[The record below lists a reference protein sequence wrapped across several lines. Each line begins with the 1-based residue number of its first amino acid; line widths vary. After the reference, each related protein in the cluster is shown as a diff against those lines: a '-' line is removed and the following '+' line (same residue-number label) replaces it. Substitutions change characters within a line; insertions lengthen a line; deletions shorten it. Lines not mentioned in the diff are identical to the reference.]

1 MKELKDIMSRRPR
14 LNIPGGTYY
23 VVQHG
28 GARRPI
34 FSCEDDYALFESLV
48 VAGLKRHGATAY
60 AYCWTPDAIH
70 LVLRTGDT
78 PIGRLMQGLTSRFA
92 RSIHLREG
100 ESGHFFRTRYQAAL
114 VDSESYLAKL
124 VHYVHHIPVLTE
136 VATDLAAY
144 GYSSHRAYLGE
155 TPTPWVNTRSV
166 LGMCDSDQ
174 DELEAYVAMM
184 ARAPTDHDVEL
195 FRNGGE
201 VDLRVIGGPDF
212 LASLPRHA
220 RKYRSKLSL
229 DQIIGTVTRA
239 LDVDRDHVM
248 SSSRQRDLALARA
261 LIAWFAIERR
271 VATLTEV
278 ARRLNRDPS
287 TLSVAISRYR
297 VLRQDLFRL
306 DSMHY
311 LTPLGPQDES
321 PDSPDWRVP
330 EGAEEAR
337 VG

>member
-1 MKELKDIMSRRPR
+1 MSRRPR

-34 FSCEDDYALFESLV
+34 FSCEDDYALFETLV
-48 VAGLKRHGATAY
+48 IAGLRRHGATAY

-70 LVLRTGDT
+70 LVLRTGET
-78 PIGRLMQGLTSRFA
+78 PIGRLMQGLTSRYA

-114 VDSESYLAKL
+114 VDAEAYLAKL
-124 VHYVHHIPVLTE
+124 VHYIHHIPGLADGT
-136 VATDLAAY
+136 ADLATY
-144 GYSSHRAYLGE
+144 GHSSHRAYLGE
-155 TPTPWVNTRSV
+155 TPTPWVNTRAV
-166 LGMCDSDQ
+166 LGMFDTDR
-174 DELEAYVAMM
+174 DEIEAYREMM
-184 ARAPTDHDVEL
+184 ARTPAAHDIEH

-212 LASLPRHA
+212 LAGLPRHA

-239 LDVDRDHVM
+239 LGVDRDHVM

-306 DSMHY
+306 DSLHY
-311 LTPLGPQDES
+311 LTPLGPSLDPQDR
-321 PDSPDWRVP
+321 RVP
-330 EGAEEAR
+330 EALEEIR